1 MNMKSKLSTLFAAAA
16 SLVLAGCAT
25 CPEQEQ
31 TPRNLIYM
39 IGDGM
44 GLSHAAML
52 IIENNYEPTAFDRAQ
67 NIALTTTQSLN
78 NRVTDSA
85 ASGTALATGSK
96 TNNSM
101 IGITPDSVILESL
114 IARAEAKGCPTGL
127 VVTSDLGHATPAA
140 FYAHTFDRGNYA
152 TIARQFVDSGI
163 DVAFG
168 GGVRTFSSSADPD
181 TPAPLDLLREKGYGV
196 VTSLDELEAVT
207 EAPVI
212 GLMAN
217 HHMTSSL
224 KGRGDYLPRA
234 TSKALEL
241 LTAQSQKS
249 GKGFVLMVEGS
260 RIDFDAQ
267 ENDAAGL
274 LLEMRDFEQ
283 AVNRAMDYADTHPGT
298 LVVVVADHE
307 SGGLTMPSGNPDF
320 TLSESG
326 IDYRFSTT
334 GHTGIPVPVYLYGT
348 GAERINGLMDNTDL
362 SNRLSELFG
371 LETKRP

>member
-1 MNMKSKLSTLFAAAA
+1 MKKLTTVWAVTAAILFA
-16 SLVLAGCAT
+16 SCT
-25 CPEQEQ
+25 NCPEKEPMPQ
-31 TPRNLIYM
+31 NLIYM

-52 IIENNYEPTAFDRAQ
+52 IIENRYEPTAFDRAQ
-67 NIALTTTQSLN
+67 NIALTTTYSLN

-85 ASGTALATGSK
+85 ASGTALATGTK

-101 IGITPDSVILESL
+101 IGLTPDSIVLESV
-114 IARAEAKGCPTGL
+114 IARAEADGRPTGI
-127 VVTSDLGHATPAA
+127 VVTSNLAHATPAA
-140 FYAHTFDRGNYA
+140 FYAHVPNRNLYE

-168 GGVRTFSSSADPD
+168 GGMRSFSAATEEGELS
-181 TPAPLDLLREKGYGV
+181 PLDLLREKGYGV
-196 VTSLDELEAVT
+196 VTTVEELEAAP

-212 GLMAN
+212 GLLAE
-217 HHMTSSL
+217 HHIATSEA
-224 KGRGDYLPRA
+224 GRGDYLPRA

-260 RIDFDAQ
+260 LIDSEAH
-267 ENDAAGL
+267 ENNTEGL
-274 LLEMRDFEQ
+274 LLEMRDFDK

-307 SGGLTMPSGNPDF
+307 TGGLTMPSGNPDF
-320 TLSESG
+320 TRSESG
-326 IDYRFSTT
+326 IDYRFSTS

-348 GAERINGLMDNTDL
+348 GAEQINGLIDNTDL
-362 SNRLSELFG
+362 SNRLAEILG
-371 LETKRP
+371 LADKQE

>member
-1 MNMKSKLSTLFAAAA
+1 MKKLST
-16 SLVLAGCAT
+16 VLAVIAVLSLAACAGG
-25 CPEQEQ
+25 PEKEQ
-31 TPRNLIYM
+31 APRNLIYM

-44 GLSHAAML
+44 GLSHTAL
-52 IIENNYEPTAFDRAQ
+52 LLIENHYEPTAFDRAQ
-67 NIALTTTQSLN
+67 NIALTTTHSLN

-101 IGITPDSVILESL
+101 IGLTPDSVALESI
-114 IARAEAKGCPTGL
+114 IARAEAAGRPTGI
-127 VVTSDLGHATPAA
+127 VVTSDLAHATPAA
-140 FYAHTFDRGNYA
+140 FYAHVADRGDYEV
-152 TIARQFVDSGI
+152 IARQFVDSGI

-168 GGVRTFSSSADPD
+168 GGVRTFSKAPEKGRPS
-181 TPAPLDLLREKGYGV
+181 PLDLLREKGYGV
-196 VTSLDELEAVT
+196 ATTIEELEAAPQ
-207 EAPVI
+207 APVI
-212 GLMAN
+212 GLMAP
-217 HHMTSSL
+217 HHMISSTE
-224 KGRGDYLPRA
+224 GRGDYLPRA

-241 LTAQSQKS
+241 LTAQSGKS
-249 GKGFVLMVEGS
+249 GKGFILMVEGS

-267 ENDAAGL
+267 ENNAEGL

-283 AVNRAMDYADTHPGT
+283 AVGRAMDYADTHPGT
-298 LVVVVADHE
+298 LVVVLADHE

-326 IDYRFSTT
+326 IDYCFSTT

-362 SNRLSELFG
+362 SNRLAEIFG
-371 LETKRP
+371 LADKRE

>member
-1 MNMKSKLSTLFAAAA
+1 MKKLSTVLAATAA
-16 SLVLAGCAT
+16 ILLAGCAG
-25 CPEQEQ
+25 CPEKEKEQ
-31 TPRNLIYM
+31 APRNLIYM

-52 IIENNYEPTAFDRAQ
+52 IIENHYEPTAFDRAQ
-67 NIALTTTQSLN
+67 NIALTTTHSLN

-85 ASGTALATGSK
+85 ASGTALATGTK

-101 IGITPDSVILESL
+101 IGLTPDSVVLESI
-114 IARAEAKGCPTGL
+114 IARAEAEGRPTGI
-127 VVTSDLGHATPAA
+127 VVTSDLAHATPAA
-140 FYAHTFDRGNYA
+140 FYAHVADRGDYA
-152 TIARQFVDSGI
+152 AIARQFVDSGI

-168 GGVRTFSSSADPD
+168 GGVRTFSKAPEEGESS
-181 TPAPLDLLREKGYGV
+181 PLDLLREKGYGV
-196 VTSLDELEAVT
+196 VTTVEELEAAPQ
-207 EAPVI
+207 APVI
-212 GLMAN
+212 GLMAE
-217 HHMTSSL
+217 HHMAGAL
-224 KGRGDYLPRA
+224 EGRGDYLPRA
-234 TSKALEL
+234 TSKALDL
-241 LTAQSQKS
+241 LTAQSEKN
-249 GKGFVLMVEGS
+249 GKGFILMVEGS

-267 ENDAAGL
+267 ENNAEGL

-362 SNRLSELFG
+362 ANRLAEIFNLAD
-371 LETKRP
+371 KRE

>member
-1 MNMKSKLSTLFAAAA
+1 MRRKLSTLFAAAA
-16 SLVLAGCAT
+16 AIVLAGCAT
-25 CPEQEQ
+25 CTDKEQ

-52 IIENNYEPTAFDRAQ
+52 IIENDYEPTAFDRAQ
-67 NIALTTTQSLN
+67 NVALATTYSLN

-85 ASGTALATGSK
+85 ASGTALATGTK

-101 IGITPDSVILESL
+101 LGITPDSVILESI
-114 IARAEAKGCPTGL
+114 IARAEAQGRPTGI

-168 GGVRTFSSSADPD
+168 GGASTFSASSDPE

-196 VTSLDELEAVT
+196 VTSLEELEAVT
-207 EAPVI
+207 ETPVI
-212 GLMAN
+212 GLMDN
-217 HHMTSSL
+217 SHMISAQ

-249 GKGFVLMVEGS
+249 GQGFVLMVEGS
-260 RIDFDAQ
+260 RIDFEAHDNNA
-267 ENDAAGL
+267 EGL

-283 AVNRAMDYADTHPGT
+283 AVSRAMDYADTHPGT

-307 SGGLTMPSGNPDF
+307 TGGLSMSSGNPDF

-326 IDYRFSTT
+326 IDYRFSTSS
-334 GHTGIPVPVYLYGT
+334 HTGIPVPVYLYGT
-348 GAERINGLMDNTDL
+348 GAERINGLTDNAEL
-362 SNRLSELFG
+362 SNRLSEILG
-371 LETKRP
+371 LDTKRP

>member
-1 MNMKSKLSTLFAAAA
+1 MKRLSTVLAAIAA
-16 SLVLAGCAT
+16 ILLAGCAG
-25 CPEQEQ
+25 CPEKTQEQ
-31 TPRNLIYM
+31 APRNLIYM

-44 GLSHAAML
+44 GLSHTAML
-52 IIENNYEPTAFDRAQ
+52 IIENRYEPTAFDRAQ
-67 NIALTTTQSLN
+67 NIALTTTHSLN

-85 ASGTALATGSK
+85 ASGTALATGTK

-101 IGITPDSVILESL
+101 IGMTPDSVILESI
-114 IARAEAKGCPTGL
+114 IARAEAAGRPTGI
-127 VVTSDLGHATPAA
+127 VVTSDLAHATPAA
-140 FYAHTFDRGNYA
+140 FYAHVADRGDYGV
-152 TIARQFVDSGI
+152 IARQFVDSGI

-168 GGVRTFSSSADPD
+168 GGVRTFSKAAAEGEPS
-181 TPAPLDLLREKGYGV
+181 PLDLLREKGYGV
-196 VTSLDELEAVT
+196 VTSIEELEAAQQ
-207 EAPVI
+207 APVI
-212 GLMAN
+212 GLMAE
-217 HHMTSSL
+217 HHMAGAL
-224 KGRGDYLPRA
+224 EGRGDYLPRA

-241 LTAQSQKS
+241 LTAQSEKS
-249 GKGFVLMVEGS
+249 GEGFILMVEGS

-267 ENDAAGL
+267 DNNAEGL

-298 LVVVVADHE
+298 LVVVLADHE

-362 SNRLSELFG
+362 ANRLAEIFG
-371 LETKRP
+371 LADKRK

>member
-1 MNMKSKLSTLFAAAA
+1 MKRKLSTLFAAAA
-16 SLVLAGCAT
+16 AIVLAGCTT
-25 CPEQEQ
+25 CPDKEQAPQ
-31 TPRNLIYM
+31 NLIYM

-67 NIALTTTQSLN
+67 NIALTTTHSLN

-101 IGITPDSVILESL
+101 IGITPDSVILESI
-114 IARAEAKGCPTGL
+114 IARAEAQGRPTGL

-152 TIARQFVDSGI
+152 AIARQFVDSGI

-168 GGVRTFSSSADPD
+168 GGVRTFSTSSEPE

-196 VTSLDELEAVT
+196 VTTLDELEAVT
-207 EAPVI
+207 ETPVI
-212 GLMAN
+212 GLMDK
-217 HHMTSSL
+217 HHMTSAL

-241 LTAQSQKS
+241 LTAQSEKS

-267 ENDAAGL
+267 EGNAEGL

-348 GAERINGLMDNTDL
+348 GAERINGLMDNTEL
-362 SNRLSELFG
+362 SNRLSGIFG
-371 LETKRP
+371 LDAKRP

>member
-1 MNMKSKLSTLFAAAA
+1 MKRLSTFLAAAA
-16 SLVLAGCAT
+16 AMMLAGCAG
-25 CPEQEQ
+25 CPEREQ

-67 NIALTTTQSLN
+67 NIALTTTHSLN

-101 IGITPDSVILESL
+101 IGLTPDSVVLESI
-114 IARAEAKGCPTGL
+114 IARAHADGRPTGL
-127 VVTSDLGHATPAA
+127 VVTSDLAHATPAA
-140 FYAHTFDRGNYA
+140 FYAHVPDRGRYA
-152 TIARQFVDSGI
+152 EIARQFVDSGI

-168 GGVRTFSSSADPD
+168 GGMRTFSEASAEGSPS
-181 TPAPLDLLREKGYGV
+181 PLELLREKGYGV
-196 VTSLDELEAVT
+196 ATTVEELEAVS

-212 GLMAN
+212 GLMDK
-217 HHMTSSL
+217 HHMAGSRE
-224 KGRGDYLPRA
+224 GRGDFLPRA

-241 LTAQSQKS
+241 LTARSEKS

-267 ENDAAGL
+267 ENSAEGL

-362 SNRLSELFG
+362 SNRLAEIFG
-371 LETKRP
+371 LADGRK